1 MDQGRRKPMMSG
13 PFRDAKAVSGKLL
26 TDFFGCLSHP
36 TRRDCINFDK
46 KYNKSMNNASNNNKL
61 NSKNPFK
68 PGLAARLRQEREAR
82 GYTQIQLAEQ
92 IGINR
97 MTQYLYERE
106 TNTPNLKYLSAI
118 ADLGLD
124 VFYILFG
131 SRGSAGPELRF
142 SPPELLYEI
151 YDVVDTIGTDAQG
164 NLLPLESRREFFKV
178 LCAAYSG
185 RQAEKVDVTSIPG
198 LIGKIPKAK

>member
-1 MDQGRRKPMMSG
+1 
-13 PFRDAKAVSGKLL
+13 
-26 TDFFGCLSHP
+26 
-36 TRRDCINFDK
+36 
-46 KYNKSMNNASNNNKL
+46 MNNASNDNKL

-68 PGLAARLRQEREAR
+68 PGLAARLRQEREAH

-151 YDVVDTIGTDAQG
+151 YDVVDAIGTDAQG